1 MHPPPMAKKLL
12 SQPRLTSE
20 ESLAHGWNP
29 EDLSANMYVRAEN
42 LSTVVRRPV
51 ANSTDG
57 ARGRLSY
64 TRGLHAWDVHWP
76 RGERGSHAIVG
87 VATGQQV

>member
-1 MHPPPMAKKLL
+1 MPCDQFVNFRLVRFKDLTRKMHPPPMAKKLL

-20 ESLAHGWNP
+20 ESQAHGWNP
-29 EDLSANMYVRAEN
+29 EDLSANMYVRAED

-64 TRGLHAWDVHWP
+64 IRG
-76 RGERGSHAIVG
+76 
-87 VATGQQV
+87 